1 MRCTSP
7 LRLACEIT
15 GANSQLNRN
24 PQSPREPTW
33 VPGEKRIQF
42 WRPLH
47 HSFFQSVNSL
57 SLGAWYC
64 LRLGIPEKWVHFS
77 EPKVPLICTTKKE
90 MVTHSNNLF
99 WEISWTEEPGGLLYG
114 VTKSWRRL
122 SNSATTRNKECRFL
136 IIWICYLTLNKIII
150 FTLRSR
156 CQVSCGH
163 WILIFYST
171 FALTV

>member
-1 MRCTSP
+1 MSYCPSFLCLTKSPPMRCTSP

-99 WEISWTEEPGGLLYG
+99 WEISWTEEPGGYSMASQRVGDDLA
-114 VTKSWRRL
+114 TQQQQEINNAAFL
-122 SNSATTRNKECRFL
+122 SFGFVILHL
-136 IIWICYLTLNKIII
+136 IK
-150 FTLRSR
+150 
-156 CQVSCGH
+156 
-163 WILIFYST
+163 
-171 FALTV
+171 